1 MASGDTLAVFDAQ
14 AGQQPSASYPAWGV
28 RNGQAH
34 LAFDAAADESVD
46 FRGVMPQHYAGG
58 GVSVILHWRA
68 ASATSGDVVWTSAF
82 ELQADGGQDT
92 DSDGFASA
100 QSATV
105 TAPGTAGMLDYA
117 TISHTN
123 GGQMDSVVAGDV
135 FRLRITRDADNGS
148 DTMTGDAELVS
159 VEVREA

>member
-34 LAFDAAADESVD
+34 LAFDAAADEAVD
-46 FRGVMPQHYAGG
+46 FRGVMPAHYVGG
-58 GVSVILHWRA
+58 GVNVVLHWRA

-82 ELQADGGQDT
+82 ERQADGGQDT
-92 DSDGFASA
+92 DSDGFATA
-100 QSATV
+100 ESATA
-105 TAPGTAGMLDYA
+105 TTQATAGALEY
-117 TISHTN
+117 TSIPHTN
-123 GGQMDSVVAGDV
+123 GAEMDSVVAGDV

-148 DTMTGDAELVS
+148 DTMAGDAQLVS
-159 VEVREA
+159 VAIVEA